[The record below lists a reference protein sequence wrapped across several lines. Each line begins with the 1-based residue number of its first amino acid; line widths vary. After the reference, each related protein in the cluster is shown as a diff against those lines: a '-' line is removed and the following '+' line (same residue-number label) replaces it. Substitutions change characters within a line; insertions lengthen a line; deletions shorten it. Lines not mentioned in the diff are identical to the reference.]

1 MKKITN
7 EIAKA
12 IQDINGNPGLTAEDK
27 IIRIKDLSGASF
39 EMCLNFL
46 EKNFSTG
53 PKLSAYIKKIISK
66 NRPSRKT
73 KAKTKPKKT
82 KKRAKK

>member
-1 MKKITN
+1 MKKITY

-12 IQDINGNPGLTAEDK
+12 IQDINGDPGLTAEDK
-27 IIRIKDLSGASF
+27 IKKIEALDGASF

-53 PKLSAYIKKIISK
+53 PKLSEYIRKLISK
-66 NRPSRKT
+66 NRPTRKT
-73 KAKTKPKKT
+73 KAKPKKT
-82 KKRAKK
+82 TRAKK

>member
-1 MKKITN
+1 MKKITQ

-12 IQDINGNPGLTAEDK
+12 IQDINGDPGLTPEDK
-27 IIRIKDLSGASF
+27 IKKIHALDGASF

-53 PKLSAYIKKIISK
+53 PKLSEYIRKLISK
-66 NRPSRKT
+66 NRPSRI
-73 KAKTKPKKT
+73 KAKPKPKKT
-82 KKRAKK
+82 KKRTKR

>member
-1 MKKITN
+1 MKKITS

-12 IQDINGNPGLTAEDK
+12 IQDINGNPSLTPEDK
-27 IIRIKDLSGASF
+27 IEQIHALDGASF

-53 PKLSAYIKKIISK
+53 PKLSAYIRKIISK
-66 NRPSRKT
+66 NRPSRI
-73 KAKTKPKKT
+73 KAKPKPKKT